1 MDSMRPTVT
10 TPPSAP
16 SPHSYPYAWLSKG
29 LLVLVAMSLAA
40 SLGIP
45 YIVKRHL
52 VRQSGEALE
61 LSAHAIANSFGQM
74 LYERFGDIQVFSA
87 LVAEQSMSQESL
99 SSVLQTFKDVY
110 PIYTSLSFAD
120 QRGRLIATTR
130 RSEFGADVS
139 KTDWFRSSV
148 GTGTVFV
155 TDADNV
161 DPDRPDCTVT
171 FSAPARSRAGAFLG
185 VVHSCLSAKSME
197 SEVLGGLSLAASQI
211 SLLNKFEYQV
221 LSGNGRAFI
230 DSTSQE
236 ETNLRTL
243 GVPSAVLSDVR
254 REGWIEEVHR
264 RRAVP
269 VITGFASLAVKPDF
283 IGLPWKILVRVDQAD
298 VMGTIALTLQ
308 LIGAGLAITVLPLCG
323 ALILAIRKVEREW
336 FAARDAEQLAS
347 LGELRIRHVIES
359 ALDAVI
365 VMDNQGYVVEW
376 NKQAR
381 VIFGWDRQ
389 EAVGQCLSDL
399 IVPPELRDA
408 HEAGLRRFCETGFS
422 TILGRRLEL
431 PARNRTGHEILMEVA
446 IMESKVDG
454 RSMFT
459 AFLRDITAQKEAQ
472 RLLAIE
478 HRITAVLATSETCEE
493 AALKILQAV
502 CGGLNWPVGSIW
514 LVKED
519 LLRHSLSWHQ
529 PGFEGESFLRAS
541 ADHTFARTIG
551 LPGRVWD
558 SGRPL
563 WLVDLQAETNF
574 PRKETALAA
583 GLRSACAFSVTAG
596 GETLAVLE
604 FFALHIEQP
613 NEHLIKMFESI
624 NDQIALFIVHKR
636 AEQTLRNNELRFES
650 IVNLA
655 LEAIISVDASQ
666 RIMLFSEGAVR
677 IFGYRAAEV
686 LGQPL
691 EMLLPERLR
700 EKHRDLVKGFFS
712 GEEESRMMGA
722 GRRFTVCR
730 KDGSELVAEAS
741 IALSR
746 IETSL
751 IATVVLR
758 DVSVT
763 AQAEEVMRQ
772 YRVTLEHDIVER
784 TRALEEAKVKA
795 ESANQAKSEFLA
807 NMSHEL
813 RTPMH
818 AIMSFAS
825 LGTEKLQLNA
835 PEKLP
840 LYFQRIEESGARLL
854 SLLNDLLDLS
864 KLESGKMTYN
874 MQQHDMAALVGAV
887 AGQVEP
893 LVQQK
898 SLTLIV
904 EPSEESTLVICDGP
918 RISQVLYNLLSNAIK
933 FTPNGKTIR
942 IMPGFTGQL
951 PAPGD
956 ASGQGHPM
964 LAVTIKD
971 EGIGIPADELE
982 AVFDKF
988 VQSKKTK
995 TGAGGTGLG
1004 LAICRQI
1011 IGGHGGV
1018 ITAAQNEAG
1027 GTSVT
1032 FTVAKIAADTLVTQ
1046 EI

>member
-10 TPPSAP
+10 APPSAP
-16 SPHSYPYAWLSKG
+16 SPRSFAYAWLSKG
-29 LLVLVAMSLAA
+29 LLVLVAISLAA

-52 VRQSGEALE
+52 VKQSGEALQ
-61 LSAHAIANSFGQM
+61 LTAHSIATSLGLV
-74 LYERFGDIQVFSA
+74 LYERFGDIQLF
-87 LVAEQSMSQESL
+87 VATIGRVPAQPAEITV
-99 SSVLQTFKDVY
+99 VLRKFKEVY
-110 PIYTSLSFAD
+110 PIYSALSFAD
-120 QRGRLIATTR
+120 RHGRLVASTDA
-130 RSEFGADVS
+130 SEVGADVS
-139 KTDWFRSSV
+139 RTSWYRDSV
-148 GTGTVFV
+148 ATGMVQIMGADALAAEQSKFAIAYSASV
-155 TDADNV
+155 TSGNGDL
-161 DPDRPDCTVT
+161 
-171 FSAPARSRAGAFLG
+171 LG
-185 VVHSCLSAKSME
+185 VVHTMISAKSLE
-197 SEVLGGLSLAASQI
+197 QVIFPSITGKSSDLN
-211 SLLNKFEYQV
+211 LLKSAEYQV
-221 LSGNGRAFI
+221 LSRSGRAFI
-230 DSTSQE
+230 DSTE
-236 ETNLRTL
+236 EGEANLLTL
-243 GVPSAVLSDVR
+243 GVASVVQSELR
-254 REGWIEEVHR
+254 QEGWVEEVHR
-264 RRAVP
+264 RRQVP
-269 VITGFASLAVKPDF
+269 VLTGYASLVSKPDF
-283 IGLPWKILVRVDQAD
+283 TGPFWKVLIRVDQAD
-298 VMGTIALTLQ
+298 VMGNIALTLQ

-323 ALILAIRKVEREW
+323 ALILATRKVEREW
-336 FAARDAEQLAS
+336 LAARDAEQLAH
-347 LGELRIRHVIES
+347 LGELRIRQVIES

-365 VMDNQGYVVEW
+365 VMDNQGYVLEW
-376 NKQAR
+376 NKQAT

-389 EAVGQCLSDL
+389 EAVGQCLGDL
-399 IVPPELRDA
+399 IVPPEFRDA

-431 PARNRTGHEILMEVA
+431 PARNRTGQEILMEIA
-446 IMESKVDG
+446 ILETRDNG

-472 RLLAIE
+472 RLLTIE

-502 CGGLNWPVGSIW
+502 CVGLNWPVGSIW
-514 LVKED
+514 LVKEE
-519 LLRHSLSWHQ
+519 LLRHSMSWHQ
-529 PGFEGESFLRAS
+529 PGFEGESFLRAT
-541 ADHTFARTIG
+541 AEQAFARTIG

-558 SGRPL
+558 SGQPL
-563 WLVDLQAETNF
+563 WLVDLQEESNF

-583 GLRSACAFSVTAG
+583 GLRSACAFAVTAG

-604 FFALHIEQP
+604 FFAQHIVQP
-613 NEHLIKMFESI
+613 KEHLIKMFESI

-636 AEQTLRNNELRFES
+636 AEETLRKNELRFAA
-650 IVNLA
+650 IVNLS
-655 LEAIISVDASQ
+655 LEAIVSIDDSQ

-677 IFGYRAAEV
+677 IFGYQAAEV
-686 LGQPL
+686 LGLPL

-700 EKHRDLVKGFFS
+700 GRHRDLVNRFFA

-730 KDGSELVAEAS
+730 KDGSEFVAEAS

-746 IETSL
+746 IDTAF

-758 DVSVT
+758 DVSET

-784 TRALEEAKVKA
+784 TKALEAAKAKA

-818 AIMSFAS
+818 AILSFAN
-825 LGTEKLQLNA
+825 LGTEKLTLNA

-864 KLESGKMTYN
+864 KLESGKMTYH
-874 MQQHDMAALVGAV
+874 MQQHDMAALVGTV
-887 AGQVEP
+887 VGQVEP
-893 LVQQK
+893 LVQKK
-898 SLTLIV
+898 SLTLII
-904 EPSEESTLVICDGP
+904 EPSEEPTYVCCDGP

-942 IMPGFTGQL
+942 ILSGFIGQL

-956 ASGQGHPM
+956 ASGQGHPFF
-964 LAVTIKD
+964 AVTVKD
-971 EGIGIPADELE
+971 EGIGIPADELD

-1032 FTVAKIAADTLVTQ
+1032 FTLDQAAADTLMTQ